1 MLAMLS
7 EASIASWCSP
17 SQASP
22 SYTPSRRRLRLRH
35 WCSPKQI
42 SLVQTPRAEISRLA
56 LAGGSMLLQN
66 LASSLSKVLFTT
78 QLASELALR
87 RLQCGFCPPG
97 PGRRRSALYGMPPA
111 SGRRQN
117 SFEFYGEPSVAQR
130 SCPGASVR
138 SHRQLRDAT
147 ASKTAAPQDTAA
159 RHRTVSPLP
168 QRAAHARSEQD
179 SCRQKGCPT
188 RHASSHHGPADR
200 GPWGS

>member
-1 MLAMLS
+1 MLS

-78 QLASELALR
+78 QLAPELA
-87 RLQCGFCPPG
+87 
-97 PGRRRSALYGMPPA
+97 PA
-111 SGRRQN
+111 SGCSAGFARPDQGGVARHSMGCLPPPEGGRIHLN
-117 SFEFYGEPSVAQR
+117 STESHRVA
-130 SCPGASVR
+130 SGIR

-159 RHRTVSPLP
+159 RHRTVSRLP

>member
-1 MLAMLS
+1 MLS

-78 QLASELALR
+78 QLASELAAAAGSAVVRVLPAR
-87 RLQCGFCPPG
+87 T
-97 PGRRRSALYGMPPA
+97 GRRRSALYGMPPA
-111 SGRRQN
+111 AGRRQN
-117 SFEFYGEPSVAQR
+117 SFEFYGEPGIRHPKPSA
-130 SCPGASVR
+130 ASR
-138 SHRQLRDAT
+138 RD
-147 ASKTAAPQDTAA
+147 
-159 RHRTVSPLP
+159 
-168 QRAAHARSEQD
+168 SEQD
-179 SCRQKGCPT
+179 SRTTGYRSTPSNSFTTAAKGCPRAKRARQLQAKGLPHT
-188 RHASSHHGPADR
+188 PC
-200 GPWGS
+200 

>member
-1 MLAMLS
+1 MLS

-78 QLASELALR
+78 QLASELALPR
-87 RLQCGFCPPG
+87 WLQCGFCPPG
-97 PGRRRSALYGMPPA
+97 PGSRCAPLYGMRPDA
-111 SGRRQN
+111 GDGKN
-117 SFEFYGEPSVAQR
+117 SFEFYGEPRLWQAKHLKPSA
-130 SCPGASVR
+130 AS
-138 SHRQLRDAT
+138 
-147 ASKTAAPQDTAA
+147 
-159 RHRTVSPLP
+159 
-168 QRAAHARSEQD
+168 RSEQG
-179 SCRQKGCPT
+179 SAPHPQHAIEQFQKLRKGLPHT
-188 RHASSHHGPADR
+188 SHACGHHRSIDR

>member
-1 MLAMLS
+1 MLSMLS

-78 QLASELALR
+78 QLASELAGMACPG
-87 RLQCGFCPPG
+87 LQCGFCPPG

-111 SGRRQN
+111 AGDGRN
-117 SFEFYGEPSVAQR
+117 SFEFYGEPRVWQASEAIGSFAKRTRQPHHIR
-130 SCPGASVR
+130 STPSIKG
-138 SHRQLRDAT
+138 
-147 ASKTAAPQDTAA
+147 
-159 RHRTVSPLP
+159 LP
-168 QRAAHARSEQD
+168 H
-179 SCRQKGCPT
+179 T
-188 RHASSHHGPADR
+188 RHASSHHRSIDR

>member
-42 SLVQTPRAEISRLA
+42 SLVQTPRAGIARLA

-78 QLASELALR
+78 QLASELASPG
-87 RLQCGFCPPG
+87 CSAGFSRPDQGGVARHSTGCLPPLEMADQLNSTES
-97 PGRRRSALYGMPPA
+97 PELWLA
-111 SGRRQN
+111 S
-117 SFEFYGEPSVAQR
+117 EAIEPSAASR
-130 SCPGASVR
+130 SEQGS
-138 SHRQLRDAT
+138 
-147 ASKTAAPQDTAA
+147 APHPQHAIEQF
-159 RHRTVSPLP
+159 H
-168 QRAAHARSEQD
+168 QRAAPHKPCLRPS
-179 SCRQKGCPT
+179 PI
-188 RHASSHHGPADR
+188 H
-200 GPWGS
+200 